1 MSIKMAEL
9 MKMTGETRSTLLFY
23 VKEGLLQEPSKHKP
37 NVHLYADDSV
47 ERVHLIKTLQN
58 QLHYSITQIKQVFD
72 ANKFDFESGV
82 ENILQKLDMFTGV
95 KEPRFKTLDD
105 AVKVY
110 DLNKKTIEKYIEEG
124 VLDINDGYFNDKS
137 WKMLQILSDLQAS
150 TKSKELLLAYVKS
163 AKDLA
168 LMEFELG
175 TELVENDET
184 NQAQELFLDLI
195 LSLKPYIF
203 NLQTK
208 NEHSRRTNA
217 K

>member
-37 NVHLYADDSV
+37 NVHLYADDSI

-124 VLDINDGYFNDKS
+124 ALDINDGYFNDKS

>member
-1 MSIKMAEL
+1 
-9 MKMTGETRSTLLFY
+9 MTGETRSTLLFY

-37 NVHLYADDSV
+37 NVHLYADDSI

-110 DLNKKTIEKYIEEG
+110 DLNKKTIEEYIEEG
-124 VLDINDGYFNDKS
+124 ILDINDGYFNDKS

>member
-124 VLDINDGYFNDKS
+124 ALDINDGYFNDKS